1 MALCSAKTDTA
12 INHHSPREG
21 ASTHL
26 KTMDF
31 HNQRLNAFESF
42 ERFQDQLEADNLLK
56 LQQSESSIRYE
67 VEATFNGVYE
77 WSDCAYDEH
86 ERDLLIADAKDSG
99 CSYTVKE
106 VD

>member
-21 ASTHL
+21 ASIHL
-26 KTMDF
+26 KTMDAF
-31 HNQRLNAFESF
+31 NQRLNLFESF

-56 LQQSESSIRYE
+56 LQQSEPSSRYY
-67 VEATFNGVYE
+67 VEASLNGKRE
-77 WSDCAYDEH
+77 WTEWAYDEH
-86 ERDLLIADAKDSG
+86 ELDLLKQDAKDCG
-99 CSYTVKE
+99 FAYTVEE